1 MFSKE
6 WLSTLLQFLILVP
19 GALSCYL
26 PVKNLM
32 RFSER
37 KTLALCCSGA
47 VLFSLAAAS
56 AVTAWDMEPNT
67 VGIPVLVVSFFLYRR
82 TVRLDLP
89 RSLAIYVG
97 VCAIETFPVQF
108 GTIADMYFKSE
119 AEGMTLQGCAVLLG
133 SSCLMLAAFVR
144 PARKRFSRAVEE
156 LDMPKLWHSST
167 VISAIFLIYNNL
179 VTPVSYDVVRNSRLR
194 FLFPMLE
201 VGALALLITVYVL
214 FYGIVISII
223 EREKLE
229 KRAQLLE
236 MQSHQFRELQEYMR
250 QTARLRHDFKHSV
263 HLLSALADKGDLE
276 SIRTHL
282 SEYGRRLS
290 DNASVSYC
298 SNAALNALFGYYHE
312 MAVSEKIKT
321 DWKIELPE
329 PLTFSELDMAALFG
343 NIMENAVSA
352 CSALPEE
359 ERYFN
364 LTAELRHGNG
374 LYVVSTNSFDGKVRK
389 GRDGYHSTKHSGR
402 GTGLMSVAAVA
413 EKYGGS
419 AQFGNSDREFYIDVV
434 MKIQTT
440 GFTA

>member
-1 MFSKE
+1 MFSME

-19 GALSCYL
+19 GSLSCYL

-37 KTLALCCSGA
+37 KTLALCCSAA
-47 VLFSLAAAS
+47 VLFSFAAAS
-56 AVTAWDMEPNT
+56 AVTVWDIESNA
-67 VGIPVLVVSFFLYRR
+67 VGIPILFVSFFLYRW

-97 VCAIETFPVQF
+97 ICAIETFPVQF
-108 GTIADMYFKSE
+108 GTVADMYFKSE

-133 SSCLMLAAFVR
+133 SSCLMLAAFFR

-156 LDMPKLWHSST
+156 LDMPKLWYSTT
-167 VISAIFLIYNNL
+167 VISAIFLVYNIL
-179 VTPVSYDVVRNSRLR
+179 VTPVSYDVVRSSRLR
-194 FLFPMLE
+194 FLFPMFE

-214 FYGIVISII
+214 FYGIVTSNI

-229 KRAQLLE
+229 KRSQLLE

-263 HLLSALADKGDLE
+263 HLLSMLAENGDID
-276 SIRTHL
+276 SIRAHL
-282 SEYGRRLS
+282 SEYDRRLS
-290 DNASVSYC
+290 ENVSVNYC

-312 MAVSEKIKT
+312 MADFAKIRT

-329 PLTFSELDMAALFG
+329 PMTVSELDMAALFG
-343 NIMENAVSA
+343 NIMENAISA
-352 CSALPEE
+352 CSTLPEE
-359 ERYFN
+359 EQYFN
-364 LTAELRHGNG
+364 LTAELRCGNC

-402 GTGLMSVAAVA
+402 GTGLMSIAAVA

-419 AQFGNSDREFYIDVV
+419 AQFSNSDKEFYADVV
-434 MKIQTT
+434 MKI
-440 GFTA
+440 

>member
-1 MFSKE
+1 MFSME

-37 KTLALCCSGA
+37 KKLALCCSAA
-47 VLFSLAAAS
+47 VLFSFAAAS
-56 AVTAWDMEPNT
+56 AVTVWDIEPNA
-67 VGIPVLVVSFFLYRR
+67 VGIPILVVSF
-82 TVRLDLP
+82 
-89 RSLAIYVG
+89 
-97 VCAIETFPVQF
+97 
-108 GTIADMYFKSE
+108 
-119 AEGMTLQGCAVLLG
+119 
-133 SSCLMLAAFVR
+133 
-144 PARKRFSRAVEE
+144 
-156 LDMPKLWHSST
+156 T
-167 VISAIFLIYNNL
+167 VISAIFLVYNIL

-194 FLFPMLE
+194 FLFPMFE

-214 FYGIVISII
+214 FYGIVTSNI

-229 KRAQLLE
+229 KRSQLLE

-250 QTARLRHDFKHSV
+250 QTARQRHDFKHSV
-263 HLLSALADKGDLE
+263 HLLSMLAENGDID
-276 SIRTHL
+276 SIRAHL
-282 SEYGRRLS
+282 SEYDRRLS
-290 DNASVSYC
+290 ENVSVNYC

-312 MAVSEKIKT
+312 MADSAKIRT

-329 PLTFSELDMAALFG
+329 PMTVSELDMAALFG
-343 NIMENAVSA
+343 NIMENAISA
-352 CSALPEE
+352 CSTLPEE

-364 LTAELRHGNG
+364 LTAELRCGNC

-402 GTGLMSVAAVA
+402 GTGLMSIAAVA

-419 AQFGNSDREFYIDVV
+419 AQFSNSDKEFYADVV
-434 MKIQTT
+434 MKI
-440 GFTA
+440 